1 MRFGVPILRHAHV
14 TVCPLAPTLEHS
26 SEPKSG
32 PGERAICLVDLQY
45 RCYKMGDTRHC
56 MASLIYPLILE
67 VTANIM
73 CFQISWH
80 FTNPQLLIDPSTSVV
95 SC

>member
-32 PGERAICLVDLQY
+32 PGERAICLGTFNIDVT
-45 RCYKMGDTRHC
+45 KWV
-56 MASLIYPLILE
+56 IL
-67 VTANIM
+67 VIVWQA
-73 CFQISWH
+73 
-80 FTNPQLLIDPSTSVV
+80 
-95 SC
+95 